1 MRGTEVSEDDL
12 TMLIGVILGRFE
24 IKNCLAVGFL
34 FSKRKGSGTQKYLF

>member
-24 IKNCLAVGFL
+24 IRNCLDVGFDCL
-34 FSKRKGSGTQKYLF
+34 KGRGT

>member
-24 IKNCLAVGFL
+24 IKNCLAVGFVVL
-34 FSKRKGSGTQKYLF
+34 KKGHMNSKYLF